1 MNLRWTIAGLLAPLL
16 LCQTLGCASWSY
28 DNIQIGQAVRE
39 SQRLLPVDKTRR
51 TDVGFCYVDQDLTGR
66 TDAIVILLTKDL
78 TVAGKL
84 QASHVKRDVAWMSEE
99 GYLLRGVIDPVAMQL
114 NATGPVDT
122 LRAVTDDL
130 AQAMDDNFV
139 REAHGWVAVGLARL
153 IQRWP
158 HMGIEPGGGNPG
170 LMEML
175 QRVPAGGTAMVRVTP
190 EGMYEI
196 EYRYGKAP

>member
-1 MNLRWTIAGLLAPLL
+1 MNIRWTIAAVVLPLL
-16 LCQTLGCASWSY
+16 LSQTVGCASWSF
-28 DNIQIGQAVRE
+28 DNIKMGQAVRE

-51 TDVGFCYVDQDLTGR
+51 TDIGFCYVDRGLTGR
-66 TDAIVILLTKDL
+66 TDAVVVLLTKDL

-84 QASHVKRDVAWMSEE
+84 QASHAKRNMGWLSEE
-99 GYLLRGVIDPVAMQL
+99 AYVLRGVVDPVAMQL

-130 AQAMDDNFV
+130 VQAMDDNFV
-139 REAHGWVAVGLARL
+139 RDAHGWVAAGLARL

-158 HMGIEPGGGNPG
+158 HMGIEPGGGDPE

-175 QRVPAGGTAMVRVTP
+175 QRVPAGGTAMMRVTP
-190 EGMYEI
+190 EGYYEL